1 MLKLGSNSRA
11 SFKAKF
17 GTDPLEQFAAPLA
30 LLKDWGCLTVDGDR
44 IVLTRD
50 ALLQV
55 DRLLV
60 EFFKPEHRSTRYA

>member
-1 MLKLGSNSRA
+1 
-11 SFKAKF
+11 
-17 GTDPLEQFAAPLA
+17 LEQFAAPLA

-55 DRLLV
+55 DRLLM